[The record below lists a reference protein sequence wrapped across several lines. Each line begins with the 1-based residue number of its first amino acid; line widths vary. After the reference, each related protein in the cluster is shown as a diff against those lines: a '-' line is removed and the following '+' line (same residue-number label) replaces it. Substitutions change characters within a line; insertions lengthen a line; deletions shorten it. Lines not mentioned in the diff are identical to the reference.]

1 MRMLLREPS
10 MQSRVSRHS
19 VSLATS
25 RTCYS
30 ERVWHISFGTSRL
43 RPSMDREAFLLGLV
57 GIVQIWTEGFPLG
70 TSKHRPNMDREASLL
85 ELVGIV
91 QVWTERLSF
100 WHRPNMDREASLL
113 GLVGI
118 VQTWTERLPVWN

>member
-1 MRMLLREPS
+1 
-10 MQSRVSRHS
+10 
-19 VSLATS
+19 
-25 RTCYS
+25 
-30 ERVWHISFGTSRL
+30 
-43 RPSMDREAFLLGLV
+43 MDREAFLLGLV

-100 WHRPNMDREASLL
+100 WRRPNMDREASLL
-113 GLVGI
+113 
-118 VQTWTERLPVWN
+118 